1 MPEAGAKWQFLTVIP
16 VRDHNF
22 TVVIKSDHKC
32 ANPLI
37 IHCFLPFCRVAQHN
51 SDLTAI
57 HKGRLAN
64 VQRSLS
70 LTRARPYKL
79 GKIDRIR
86 EWDDDEVVNTVSFAV
101 SQPGNAG

>member
-57 HKGRLAN
+57 DAGMVAN
-64 VQRSLS
+64 LQRSRL
-70 LTRARPYKL
+70 LTRTRSYRL
-79 GKIDRIR
+79 GKIDRNR
-86 EWDDDEVVNTVSFAV
+86 DWDDIKVVNTVSFAV
-101 SQPGNAG
+101 GQPGDAG